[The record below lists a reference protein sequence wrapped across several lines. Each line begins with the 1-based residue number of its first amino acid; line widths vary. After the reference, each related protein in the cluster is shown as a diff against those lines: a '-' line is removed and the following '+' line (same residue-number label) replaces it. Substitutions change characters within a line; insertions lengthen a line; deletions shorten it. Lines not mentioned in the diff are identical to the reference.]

1 MSAGREAGEELFE
14 GLVEGWTAAEAQVI
28 HEFCQRLSDRLWE
41 RYEEVLIEHL
51 LGLDGTSEPPQ
62 PSDPASGYTLPLPF
76 IELEPPF

>member
-1 MSAGREAGEELFE
+1 MSAEREAGEELFE

-51 LGLDGTSEPPQ
+51 LGLDQEAPVPGPP
-62 PSDPASGYTLPLPF
+62 DPAAEYTLPLPF
-76 IELEPPF
+76 IEPEPPF